1 MDVNARIN
9 WMPGME
15 LTDQTFRALDDRL
28 DFRQQ
33 MALRVALGNNRM
45 GLLPDA
51 PFCNEGMFV
60 KNKFEMENFRCMA
73 VMPSGRLL
81 DVDDSVS
88 FTIPMLYGSEYYL
101 TVSLGKGKMEYE
113 ADGIPYV
120 RPQYEFGLHPLEE
133 LEKDD
138 LLPVVRF
145 LVENGVFTIDNEFI
159 PPCLLLSANEHFQ
172 TYIDR
177 FADHLQALSSHAN
190 LEEGEGKRALL
201 RYMFRL
207 KGYGLQNTVND
218 FVLLVQEIVQA
229 IDYYLIKPNLE
240 HPAPIEQPSQYDVQ
254 KWLKWV
260 DGYMA
265 GAASVLDT
273 VVLED
278 NTIDYATLLEQAKKE
293 LYERLNPELYE
304 RLLVGVKDDLRAE
317 LTEQLEQTFSQ
328 YIKETL
334 RTELYTILKSEL
346 YKSLYEEIYTEL
358 FEHLFNALFIPEQA
372 EKEFVPLI

>member
-1 MDVNARIN
+1 
-9 WMPGME
+9 ME

-240 HPAPIEQPSQYDVQ
+240 QPAPIEQPSQYDVQ